1 MRPARIASACC
12 TLSCAS
18 TVYTSPCR
26 YTVSAAPAGTVAPAG
41 AVAPDAA
48 PAAGPA
54 PGAPPAAIAVI
65 SAAIVPIIAAA
76 AGAGTFLDGI
86 ERRSQVRNEVAG
98 IFDADRYADQG
109 IGDADTVPRLL
120 GDARMRGAGRMRHQ
134 SLGASQ
140 AHRELDHLQGVEQAK
155 RLRLAALDRKS
166 ECRAGALALP
176 PEHRVSR
183 VVRTQ
188 EAQVI
193 DARDL
198 RVAAQKTRHQ
208 GGVLRRLVHAQRQRL
223 HRAHDHPGGVG
234 VELRAERAAQFL
246 HRAYRFARSDDA
258 AG

>member
-26 YTVSAAPAGTVAPAG
+26 YAMSAAATAPAG
-41 AVAPDAA
+41 AGA
-48 PAAGPA
+48 PAAATPA
-54 PGAPPAAIAVI
+54 I
-65 SAAIVPIIAAA
+65 SAAIVPISAAAA
-76 AGAGTFLDGI
+76 AGAGALSHGI

-166 ECRAGALALP
+166 ECRAGALALST
-176 PEHRVSR
+176 EHRISR
-183 VVRTQ
+183 V
-188 EAQVI
+188 A
-193 DARDL
+193 L
-198 RVAAQKTRHQ
+198 
-208 GGVLRRLVHAQRQRL
+208 
-223 HRAHDHPGGVG
+223 
-234 VELRAERAAQFL
+234 
-246 HRAYRFARSDDA
+246 
-258 AG
+258 